1 MSEALGQENLQGSSD
16 KDSIAG
22 SSISD
27 SQIGHANK
35 NSDEEEDIALQD
47 ELESGELL
55 PGTDLSGI
63 LSQNKWRA
71 KLYQLN
77 NKGSWD
83 DFGTGEF

>member
-1 MSEALGQENLQGSSD
+1 M
-16 KDSIAG
+16 
-22 SSISD
+22 SD
-27 SQIGHANK
+27 SHFKQANK
-35 NSDEEEDIALQD
+35 HADEEEDNSVTE